1 MQPLTLS
8 GTIFPF
14 SPVCFALGLMCFPLP
29 ELVPEMYW
37 LFHSLWH
44 IFMAAGIFEVYLELS
59 SVEGLK
65 KPIWLPAHMVKIS

>member
-1 MQPLTLS
+1 M
-8 GTIFPF
+8 
-14 SPVCFALGLMCFPLP
+14 CFALGLTSFPLP

-44 IFMAAGIFEVYLELS
+44 IFMSAGLFEVYLELS

>member
-1 MQPLTLS
+1 
-8 GTIFPF
+8 
-14 SPVCFALGLMCFPLP
+14 MCFPLP